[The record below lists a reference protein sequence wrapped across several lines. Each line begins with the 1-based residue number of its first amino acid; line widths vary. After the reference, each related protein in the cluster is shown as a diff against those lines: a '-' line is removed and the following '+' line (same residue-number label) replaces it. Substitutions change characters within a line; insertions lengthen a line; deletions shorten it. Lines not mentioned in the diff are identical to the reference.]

1 MNVDLKETKGIR
13 NHLLH
18 MGTVATAKFSS
29 KVCLDCAL
37 HGQILDYGLWGPGK
51 AVL

>member
-1 MNVDLKETKGIR
+1 MNVDLKETNGIR

-18 MGTVATAKFSS
+18 MGTVATAN
-29 KVCLDCAL
+29 VAQGLPDCAL